1 MGDGTSQTSEK
12 DCNLL
17 LHLSRFNVNLIKFW
31 FLRGTIDFDR
41 HRKHNDEGFCAKK
54 ARQMRAKKDCFLMD
68 ARGDTCCLFL

>member
-41 HRKHNDEGFCAKK
+41 HRKQREKTKGCCEKGEA
-54 ARQMRAKKDCFLMD
+54 D
-68 ARGDTCCLFL
+68 ASVEVD